1 VPCGDLIARGVRHRL
16 RRAGGLLASAVLA
29 TALAGCF
36 DVQSPDLFLITRTG
50 QGGTL
55 TLLINDS
62 GTIRCNGGKARP
74 ISDSRLIAARDL
86 SDNLVSD
93 ATNGLTIPAEAG
105 EVYYFRIK
113 LQPGTVS
120 FPDRA
125 AQNHMVLAQAELFA
139 SETAS
144 QACGLPG

>member
-1 VPCGDLIARGVRHRL
+1 MATTTLTVV
-16 RRAGGLLASAVLA
+16 LLAL
-29 TALAGCF
+29 ALAGCLNE
-36 DVQSPDLFLITRTG
+36 QAPDLFVLTRTG
-50 QGGTL
+50 EGSKL
-55 TLLINDS
+55 TLLASDG

-105 EVYYFRIK
+105 EVYYFRIQ

-125 AQNHMVLAQAELFA
+125 AANHPVLAQAELFA